1 MATLTL
7 KRKKVNPSVDVT
19 IIKECIADL
28 INGLNQYIEFLEKQ
42 NIEIESCFI
51 KILRDD
57 ICSTRDEIEQVK
69 DINQS
74 QLKSL
79 ERIHSLLDTQ
89 TKNYSINERN
99 MVELNAFKNCIK
111 DFAKLINL
119 FSNILNNRK

>member
-7 KRKKVNPSVDVT
+7 KRKKVDPSVDVT
-19 IIKECIADL
+19 IVKECIAGL

-42 NIEIESCFI
+42 NIEIESCLI